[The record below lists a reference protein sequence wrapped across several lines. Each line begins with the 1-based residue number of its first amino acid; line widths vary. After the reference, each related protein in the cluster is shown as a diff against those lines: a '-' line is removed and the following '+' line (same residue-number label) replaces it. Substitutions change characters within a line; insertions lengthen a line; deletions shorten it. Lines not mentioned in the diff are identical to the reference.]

1 MFVEINNRFVS
12 RFNLFFMA
20 VIWFCRNLVLSCYR
34 TALLIECFGRR
45 QAMGFKRV
53 LIANRGEIA
62 LRILRTLRDMGIEAA
77 IIHGREDRLSLPVQM
92 ADIAYPN
99 YRANPLD
106 SYLDIEAVIQAA
118 KELGCDAVH
127 PGYGFL
133 AENAAF
139 VARLEEEGI
148 TFIGPASGVITL
160 LGDKIE
166 ARAAMEAAGL
176 PTAKGSSEP
185 ISSAEVASALADE
198 IGYPVIIKAAA
209 GGGGIGMQIV
219 QKADEF
225 ESALKLCQSRAKS
238 AFGDERVFVE
248 KYIQGAQHVEFQVL
262 GDGKKA
268 IHFGERFC
276 SIQRRHQKLVEEG
289 PWLTDEKRAEIGDLV
304 CKGAES
310 VGYKGLATFEFLRD
324 ANGDFYFLEVNP
336 RVQVEHTVTELIT
349 GFNLVELGIRVA
361 QGEALPL
368 KQEDIAWRGHAIQC
382 RLNAEDPREF
392 VPSPGRLW
400 ECHFPSGFG
409 IRCDTHAHPGYE
421 MPGCFDS
428 LLAKLLVWGHN
439 REDAVRRMKTALD
452 ETMITGVEHLI
463 PLHRRI
469 MDEEDFNN
477 GDITIQYIDMHQE
490 LLG

>member
-1 MFVEINNRFVS
+1 
-12 RFNLFFMA
+12 MA
-20 VIWFCRNLVLSCYR
+20 
-34 TALLIECFGRR
+34 
-45 QAMGFKRV
+45 FKRV

-77 IIHGREDRLSLPVQM
+77 IIHGREDRLSLPVRFS
-92 ADIAYPN
+92 DIAYAN
-99 YRANPLD
+99 YKQNPLD
-106 SYLDIEAVIQAA
+106 TYLDIESVIHAA
-118 KELGCDAVH
+118 KEMGCDAVH

-133 AENAAF
+133 AENATF
-139 VARLEEEGI
+139 VRRLNEEGI
-148 TFIGPASGVITL
+148 AFIGPSAEVISL
-160 LGDKIE
+160 LGDKIK

-176 PTAKGSSEP
+176 PTAKGSSES
-185 ISSAEVASALADE
+185 ISDANVASELAEE

-219 QKADEF
+219 EKSDEF
-225 ESALKLCQSRAKS
+225 ENALKLCQSRARS

-262 GDGKKA
+262 GDGTKA

-289 PWLTDEKRAEIGDLV
+289 PWLTEEKREEIGALV
-304 CKGAES
+304 CKGAEA

-349 GFNLVELGIRVA
+349 GYNLVELGIRVA

-368 KQEDIAWRGHAIQC
+368 EQEDVVWRGHAIQC
-382 RLNAEDPREF
+382 RLNAEDPSKF
-392 VPSPGRLW
+392 IPSPGRLW
-400 ECHFPSGFG
+400 ECHFPSGYG
-409 IRCDTHAHPGYE
+409 IRVDTHAYPGYE

-428 LLAKLLVWGHN
+428 LLAKLLVWG
-439 REDAVRRMKTALD
+439 RDRDEAIKRMRTALD
-452 ETMITGVEHLI
+452 ETVISGVEHLI

-469 MDEEDFNN
+469 MDEEDFLQR
-477 GDITIQYIDMHQE
+477 DITIQYIDMHQE

>member
-1 MFVEINNRFVS
+1 M
-12 RFNLFFMA
+12 
-20 VIWFCRNLVLSCYR
+20 
-34 TALLIECFGRR
+34 
-45 QAMGFKRV
+45 
-53 LIANRGEIA
+53 
-62 LRILRTLRDMGIEAA
+62 
-77 IIHGREDRLSLPVQM
+77 
-92 ADIAYPN
+92 
-99 YRANPLD
+99 
-106 SYLDIEAVIQAA
+106 
-118 KELGCDAVH
+118 
-127 PGYGFL
+127 

-185 ISSAEVASALADE
+185 IASAEVASALADE

-219 QKADEF
+219 QQADEF

-262 GDGKKA
+262 ADGKKA

-289 PWLTDEKRAEIGDLV
+289 PWLTDEKRAEIGALV
-304 CKGAES
+304 CKGAEA

-349 GFNLVELGIRVA
+349 GHNLVELGIRVA
-361 QGEALPL
+361 QGEALPMA
-368 KQEDIAWRGHAIQC
+368 QEDITWRGHAIQC

-428 LLAKLLVWGHN
+428 LLAKLLVWGRD

>member
-1 MFVEINNRFVS
+1 
-12 RFNLFFMA
+12 
-20 VIWFCRNLVLSCYR
+20 
-34 TALLIECFGRR
+34 
-45 QAMGFKRV
+45 
-53 LIANRGEIA
+53 
-62 LRILRTLRDMGIEAA
+62 
-77 IIHGREDRLSLPVQM
+77 LPVQM

-99 YRANPLD
+99 YRTNPLD
-106 SYLDIEAVIQAA
+106 SYLDIEAVVQAA
-118 KELGCDAVH
+118 KELECDAVH

-185 ISSAEVASALADE
+185 ISSAEVASSLADE

-349 GFNLVELGIRVA
+349 GHNLVELGIRVA

-469 MDEEDFNN
+469 MDEKDFNN

>member
-1 MFVEINNRFVS
+1 
-12 RFNLFFMA
+12 
-20 VIWFCRNLVLSCYR
+20 
-34 TALLIECFGRR
+34 
-45 QAMGFKRV
+45 MGFKRV

-62 LRILRTLRDMGIEAA
+62 LRILRTLRDMGIEVA
-77 IIHGREDRLSLPVQM
+77 IIHGREDRLSLPVRLS
-92 ADIAYPN
+92 DVAYPN
-99 YRANPLD
+99 YKHNPLD
-106 SYLDIEAVIQAA
+106 SYLNIEDVITAA
-118 KELGCDAVH
+118 KELQCDAIH

-133 AENAAF
+133 AENSAF
-139 VARLEEEGI
+139 VARCAEEGI
-148 TFIGPASGVITL
+148 TFIGPSAEVIAL

-176 PTAKGSSEP
+176 PIAKGSPES
-185 ISSAEVASALADE
+185 ISDAAVASKLATE

-219 QKADEF
+219 EKSDEF
-225 ESALKLCQSRAKS
+225 ENALKLCQSRAKS

-248 KYIQGAQHVEFQVL
+248 KYIQDAQHIEFQVL
-262 GDGKKA
+262 GDGEKA

-289 PWLTDEKRAEIGDLV
+289 PWLDEAKRAEIGDLV
-304 CKGAES
+304 CRGAES

-349 GFNLVELGIRVA
+349 GYNLVELGIRVA
-361 QGEALPL
+361 QGEKLSL
-368 KQEDIAWRGHAIQC
+368 SQEDIVIRGHAIQC
-382 RLNAEDPREF
+382 RINAEDPRDF
-392 VPSPGRLW
+392 IPSPGRLW

-409 IRCDTHAHPGYE
+409 VRCDTHAHPGYE

-428 LLAKLLVWGHN
+428 LLAKLLVWGHD
-439 REDAVRRMKTALD
+439 REDAIRRMKTALD
-452 ETMITGVEHLI
+452 ETIIIGVEHLI

-477 GDITIQYIDMHQE
+477 RNITIQYIDMHQE